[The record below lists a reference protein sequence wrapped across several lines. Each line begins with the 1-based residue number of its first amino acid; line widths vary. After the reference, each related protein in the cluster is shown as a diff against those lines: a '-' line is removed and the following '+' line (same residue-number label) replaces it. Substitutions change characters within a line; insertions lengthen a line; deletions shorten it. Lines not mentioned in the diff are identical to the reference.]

1 MNFECVMDSNFKL
14 VHDFLLGVSSIDSID
29 DRILKNAVIALEN
42 DKIVG
47 CISFEEYDRFGLIR
61 YFVFK
66 KILSND
72 FLDVL
77 ISKLVI
83 NAGIMDL
90 KKLICVAD
98 SEQIFDLFINLG
110 FEQINNQIF
119 INEDKLEN
127 TSFNKSKLL
136 YKTVS

>member
-1 MNFECVMDSNFKL
+1 MTFECVKDSNFKL
-14 VHDFLLGVSSIDSID
+14 VHDFLLGVSSIDNID
-29 DRILKNAVIALEN
+29 DSILKNAVIAIEN

-47 CISFEEYDRFGLIR
+47 CISFEEYDKFGLIR

-72 FLDVL
+72 FLDDL
-77 ISKLVI
+77 ISKLII
-83 NAGIMDL
+83 NAGLMKL
-90 KKLICVAD
+90 KKLLCVAD
-98 SEQIFDLFINLG
+98 SVQIYDLFINLG
-110 FEQINNQIF
+110 FEQISNQIF

-127 TSFNKSKLL
+127 TSFSKSKLL